1 MTSYKK
7 KKATF
12 NPNFSPFKTNNT
24 MNNIY
29 MIHNIQ
35 TNPKNCNPRGNV
47 QSPNLVP
54 QRSRNRIIT
63 TTYNQS
69 SRSLGRI
76 RDQIPPKVTP
86 TSHIHEGPKPRLYHS
101 MNLHSQKLGLLEKQ
115 TFLWNWGK
123 RVKWVNLGSSIW
135 GSVGGVR
142 DFGVG
147 RNNSGSSSSGTC
159 WCAWGNVYE
168 E

>member
-1 MTSYKK
+1 
-7 KKATF
+7 
-12 NPNFSPFKTNNT
+12 

-54 QRSRNRIIT
+54 QRSWNRIIT

-86 TSHIHEGPKPRLYHS
+86 TSHIHQGPKPRLYHS

-115 TFLWNWGK
+115 TFL
-123 RVKWVNLGSSIW
+123 
-135 GSVGGVR
+135 
-142 DFGVG
+142 
-147 RNNSGSSSSGTC
+147 
-159 WCAWGNVYE
+159 
-168 E
+168 